1 MYEIPSRADVR
12 KCIISKE
19 TIQHGKAPLLVTRSD
34 RIAGLEDAA
43 EYRDAS

>member
-12 KCIISKE
+12 KCIIGSE

-34 RIAGLEDAA
+34 RIAELEDAA

>member
-1 MYEIPSRADVR
+1 MSEIPSRIDVR

-19 TIQHGKAPLLVTRSD
+19 TIPPLLVTRSE
-34 RIAGLEDAA
+34 RLAELEETA